1 MITMMVRTVQLF
13 TQMANGMMFHVSDIH
28 MDLFVNLVSMLMLP
42 PESDDQIAQCP
53 RGCSINKNLFQ
64 N

>member
-1 MITMMVRTVQLF
+1 
-13 TQMANGMMFHVSDIH
+13 MANGMMFHVLDIH
-28 MDLFVNLVSMLMLP
+28 MDLFVKLVIMLMP

-64 N
+64 I

>member
-1 MITMMVRTVQLF
+1 MIQAIMRTAQLF
-13 TQMANGMMFHVSDIH
+13 GQVGHGMIFHVLDIH
-28 MDLFVNLVSMLMLP
+28 MDLFVKLVSMLMP
-42 PESDDQIAQCP
+42 PEYDDQISQCP